1 MSTVYRE
8 LGGSGG
14 LMWNDDPVVIDALDR
29 LLVDAYA
36 DLGHLLDALMSGQY
50 VGDSPGWV
58 VLLLAGRFSKAYN
71 EARLE
76 STASESLE
84 AAKLK
89 MMEDPLL
96 HHLVQTALP
105 GGVSDAGNL

>member
-1 MSTVYRE
+1 ME
-8 LGGSGG
+8 
-14 LMWNDDPVVIDALDR
+14 
-29 LLVDAYA
+29 AYA

-71 EARLE
+71 EARSG

-84 AAKLK
+84 VAKLK

-96 HHLVQTALP
+96 HHLVQTAMP
-105 GGVSDAGNL
+105 GGVPNAGDI

>member
-1 MSTVYRE
+1 MT
-8 LGGSGG
+8 
-14 LMWNDDPVVIDALDR
+14 WDDDPVVMDALDR
-29 LLVDAYA
+29 LLIEAYA
-36 DLGHLLDALMSGQY
+36 DLGHLLAALMSGQHI
-50 VGDSPGWV
+50 GDSPGWV

-71 EARLE
+71 DVRKE
-76 STASESLE
+76 STASEALE

-105 GGVSDAGNL
+105 GGVPDAGNH

>member
-1 MSTVYRE
+1 MT
-8 LGGSGG
+8 
-14 LMWNDDPVVIDALDR
+14 WDDDPVVMDALDR
-29 LLVDAYA
+29 FLVEAYA
-36 DLGHLLDALMSGQY
+36 DLGHLLDALMSGQHI
-50 VGDSPGWV
+50 GDSPGWV

-71 EARLE
+71 DVRKE
-76 STASESLE
+76 STASEALE

-105 GGVSDAGNL
+105 GGVPDAGNH

>member
-1 MSTVYRE
+1 MT
-8 LGGSGG
+8 
-14 LMWNDDPVVIDALDR
+14 WDDDPVVMDALDR
-29 LLVDAYA
+29 LLVEAYA
-36 DLGHLLDALMSGQY
+36 DLGHLLDALMSGQHI
-50 VGDSPGWV
+50 GDSPGWV

-71 EARLE
+71 DVRKE
-76 STASESLE
+76 STASEALE

-105 GGVSDAGNL
+105 GGIPNAGAN

>member
-1 MSTVYRE
+1 MT
-8 LGGSGG
+8 
-14 LMWNDDPVVIDALDR
+14 WDDDPVVMDALDR
-29 LLVDAYA
+29 LLVEAYA
-36 DLGHLLDALMSGQY
+36 DLGHLLDALMSGQHI
-50 VGDSPGWV
+50 GDSPGWV

-71 EARLE
+71 DVRKE
-76 STASESLE
+76 STASEALE

-105 GGVSDAGNL
+105 GGVTDAGNH